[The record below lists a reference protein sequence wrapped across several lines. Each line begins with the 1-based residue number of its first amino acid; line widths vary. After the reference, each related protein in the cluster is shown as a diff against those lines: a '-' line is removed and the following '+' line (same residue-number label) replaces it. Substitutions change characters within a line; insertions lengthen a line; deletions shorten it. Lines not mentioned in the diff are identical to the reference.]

1 VVPEDKELF
10 EGDLFINVQLLVGGF
25 NIGPVSV
32 QDIEQRGK
40 KEVVHGLV
48 DQLGIV
54 IIKQGMMQ
62 ESLKGT

>member
-1 VVPEDKELF
+1 VVPENKELF
-10 EGDLFINVQLLVGGF
+10 KGDLFLNVQILVGGF
-25 NIGPVSV
+25 KIGPVSI
-32 QDIEQRGK
+32 QYIEQRGE

-54 IIKQGMMQ
+54 FIKQGMMQ